1 MKVTKIE
8 KLGNLPVYDISVKD
22 AEHYIL
28 KNGVVSHNSGGMLSS
43 DNVWIIGRSQEKDG
57 TELLGYN
64 FTINIEKSRY
74 VKEKKK
80 IPILVT
86 FDGGI
91 QKYSSIL
98 DLALAS
104 GDVIKPNNGYYQLV
118 DKETGE
124 MIGNKVRE
132 KATQC
137 EEFLGV
143 VLKRE
148 SFKQWVR
155 EEFQLSHMK
164 MLSDEASNMIE
175 EYSNPEIIPE

>member
-86 FDGGI
+86 FEGGI
-91 QKYSSIL
+91 QKYSAIL
-98 DLALAS
+98 DLAIAA
-104 GDVIKPNNGYYQLV
+104 GEVIKPNNGYYQLV
-118 DKETGE
+118 DPETGE
-124 MIGNKVRE
+124 VIGNKVRE

-148 SFKQWVR
+148 SFKKWIR

-164 MLSDEASNMIE
+164 MLSSDDAAIE
-175 EYSNPEIIPE
+175 EATT

>member
-1 MKVTKIE
+1 MSG
-8 KLGNLPVYDISVKD
+8 LL
-22 AEHYIL
+22 
-28 KNGVVSHNSGGMLSS
+28 VVHKK
-43 DNVWIIGRSQEKDG
+43 KDG

-91 QKYSSIL
+91 QKYSAIL

-104 GDVIKPNNGYYQLV
+104 GDVIKPSNGYYQLV

-148 SFKQWVR
+148 AFKQWVKT
-155 EEFQLSHMK
+155 EFQLSHMK
-164 MLSDEASNMIE
+164 MISDDSETSDEAVE
-175 EYSNPEIIPE
+175 